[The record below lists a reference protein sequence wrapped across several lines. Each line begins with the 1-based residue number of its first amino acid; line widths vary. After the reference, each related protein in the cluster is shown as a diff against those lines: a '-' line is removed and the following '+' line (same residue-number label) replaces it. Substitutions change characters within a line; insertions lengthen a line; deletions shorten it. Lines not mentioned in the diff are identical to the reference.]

1 MVEAKK
7 ILKDWRIIVLIIAV
21 IISFIAIQPKIF
33 GMNGAQVVY
42 ISPDSLIGNLSN
54 NGATTFNTGSIVTS
68 INGRSV
74 SDSAQFYSLLNQ
86 TAQVNTT
93 VTIGYENQVF
103 PYVYSQN
110 TVQIFISKD
119 SPLNSSIIQVQD
131 VQPTNLNYG
140 LDLIGGTQI
149 TIAPNSTNY
158 TSATVS
164 NLLAVLQTRLNT
176 YGISGISISQ
186 FATLNG
192 ANFIMISMPNVGE
205 SQALSL
211 ITNQGKFYA
220 KVGNITVFNSTVPG
234 DGVIQNGVCVTSGC
248 PYGGEQLPTLTNGA
262 YQFSFGIELTKL
274 AAQNFANATKNL
286 TGSALNPGYL
296 SKPITLYLNNKQIS
310 SLQISDNLKGAAQQN
325 ILITGSGSSYNQAYN
340 QMKTLQ
346 AVLESGSLPTP
357 IKLISVNAVS
367 SSNGQQ
373 FINQIY
379 ILLAGAFIAV
389 AIVVFVR
396 YNWNY
401 KVASL
406 ILITSLAEI
415 FIVFG
420 VAAMIKW
427 SLDIPSMAGIIA
439 SIGISVDD
447 QIIITDEIIRGS
459 RKTEF
464 ANVKRRVERAFFI
477 IVVSFLSFGAIM
489 LPLFF
494 STASLFTGFA
504 LTTILAAFIGLL
516 ITRPAYAKMIA
527 LVRGE
532 T

>member
-1 MVEAKK
+1 MVEAKR
-7 ILKDWRIIVLIIAV
+7 ILKDWRIIVLILAIV
-21 IISFIAIQPKIF
+21 ISFIAIQPNIL
-33 GMNGAQVVY
+33 GNSGAQIIY
-42 ISPDSLIGNLSN
+42 LSPNSLLGNLSN
-54 NGATTFNTGSIVTS
+54 NGATTLTTGSIVTS
-68 INGRSV
+68 INGHSV
-74 SDSAQFYSLLNQ
+74 SDAARFYSILNSS
-86 TAQVNTT
+86 ALNNAT
-93 VTIGYENQVF
+93 VTIDYKNQVF
-103 PYVYSQN
+103 PYVYSSGS
-110 TVQIFISKD
+110 VQVFVSKN
-119 SPLNSSIIQVQD
+119 SPLNSSLIQVQNI
-131 VQPTNLNYG
+131 QTTNLNYG
-140 LDLIGGTQI
+140 LDLVGGTQI

-158 TSATVS
+158 TASTVS

-176 YGISGISISQ
+176 YGISGININQ
-186 FATLNG
+186 FSTLNG

-220 KVGNITVFNSTVPG
+220 KVGNTTVFNSSVPN
-234 DGVIQNGVCVTSGC
+234 DGVVQNGVCVTSGC
-248 PYGGEQLPTLTNGA
+248 PYGGEQSPTLSNGA

-274 AAQNFANATKNL
+274 AAQSFANSTRNL
-286 TGSALNPGYL
+286 TQSAVNPGYL

-310 SLQISDNLKGAAQQN
+310 SLQIADNLRGIAQQN
-325 ILITGSGSSYNQAYN
+325 ILITGSGTSYNQAYN

-367 SSNGQQ
+367 SSSGQQ

-389 AIVVFVR
+389 AIVVFIR
-396 YNWNY
+396 YNFNY

-406 ILITSLAEI
+406 ILMTSLAEI

-420 VAAMIKW
+420 VAALIKW
-427 SLDIPSMAGIIA
+427 NLDIPSIAGIIA

-447 QIIITDEIIRGS
+447 QIIITDELIRGS
-459 RKTEF
+459 RKTEY
-464 ANVKRRVERAFFI
+464 AALKRRVERAFFI

-504 LTTILAAFIGLL
+504 LTTILAALIGLL
-516 ITRPAYAKMIA
+516 ITRPAYARMVAI
-527 LVRGE
+527 VRGDS
-532 T
+532 